1 MQIPF
6 VFCFL
11 CFIAGLGMPVQ
22 CYIEMLRVGIIALFL
37 ILKESI
43 QTFAVKCDANS
54 GFGIGALY
62 QVEEIPFFS

>member
-1 MQIPF
+1 
-6 VFCFL
+6 
-11 CFIAGLGMPVQ
+11 MPVQ